1 MINGLIDSL
10 DLKRI
15 NYIQQ
20 IIILILIIK
29 NENNLDKIVEKE
41 KKSNLIK
48 ILEKIKAKDNELQQD
63 LIEYIK
69 NQKVDF
75 MNIDDLI
82 KSIKI

>member
-1 MINGLIDSL
+1 M
-10 DLKRI
+10 
-15 NYIQQ
+15 
-20 IIILILIIK
+20 
-29 NENNLDKIVEKE
+29 DKIVENE